1 MSIWHGDDLNTM
13 LFNMRNYRRFLN
25 NIMKIF
31 VYFRREFN
39 GDVECTIR

>member
-1 MSIWHGDDLNTM
+1 MSIWHGVKYCAM
-13 LFNMRNYRRFLN
+13 LFNVRNYRRFLN